1 MTSAAFLKRYGL
13 LASILGGVVGLTF
26 AAHAQV
32 QNGTAVG
39 TAAPEKAKGIDRGK
53 MRLEL
58 LISLVENELKEATVL
73 KTQLLNES
81 ARLEEERAAIAAKPT
96 GRSSADQVRMNR
108 IESRLEQIGEEMT
121 AVNTKVPDVT
131 AELDDLQRRLDEANG
146 IVREPAAVE
155 TVNGTESTEPSAS
168 QWLDG
173 NRQIQEALVYLGGYN
188 ALIDGDI
195 GPRTREAISV
205 YQERQGFP
213 KTGSLSDEQ
222 RAALLRR
229 AEAVRA
235 EFGMT
240 TTKDS
245 SIGYR
250 VSYPGALLSKVE
262 ASEDGGQRMTT
273 DDGQGELLITTDD
286 IQNDLTAVYEAAV
299 EQYEVQY
306 RRKRDDWFVV
316 AGLSDQGR
324 IIYDTARQT
333 PDNGLVRARL
343 SYPAAWRDR
352 WSPFAVIMFNTFEI
366 LPSGES

>member
-13 LASILGGVVGLTF
+13 LALMLGGVVGLSF
-26 AAHAQV
+26 AAHAQE
-32 QNGTAVG
+32 QNGTVVE
-39 TAAPEKAKGIDRGK
+39 TAASKKAEGVDRGK

-58 LISLVENELKEATVL
+58 LISLVENELKEATVV
-73 KTQLLNES
+73 KMQLLNES
-81 ARLEEERAAIAAKPT
+81 AKLEEERAAIT
-96 GRSSADQVRMNR
+96 GKSARRSTADRVRMDR

-121 AVNTKVPDVT
+121 AINAKLPDVA

-146 IVREPAAVE
+146 IVRESAAVE
-155 TVNGTESTEPSAS
+155 TVNGAESNEPSAS

-188 ALIDGDI
+188 ALIDGDV
-195 GPRTREAISV
+195 GPRTREAILV

-222 RAALLRR
+222 TAALLRR

-240 TTKDS
+240 TIEDS
-245 SIGYR
+245 EVGYR
-250 VSYPGALLSKVE
+250 VSYPGALLANVE
-262 ASEDGGQRMTT
+262 ALEDGDRRMTT
-273 DDGQGELLITTDD
+273 DDGEGELLITTDE
-286 IQNDLTAVYEAAV
+286 IQEDFAAVYEAAV

-333 PDNGLVRARL
+333 QDGLVRARL
-343 SYPAAWRDR
+343 SYPSAWRDR
-352 WSPFAVIMFNTFEI
+352 WSPFAVIMFNTFET